1 MKVWYEDFKECGS
14 HSRDWQ
20 IIQNSIPDFELAERM
35 QDADI
40 AIVYLCGLSK
50 KAIDEIENE
59 LEKVKFALSR
69 NPKLKV
75 FIGGCAAEL
84 ISVQALLHK
93 YNLTDVFAKDTMA
106 EVVLGGLGL
115 EPSEKT
121 ATVISHD
128 TVVVSIATGCRR
140 HCAFCKTWYLDMTY
154 HSVLKSV
161 ILKEIG
167 EAVSRGVFHI
177 CLTAENSTEYG
188 SDLEKDGKG
197 HLGELLYEIFQTYPD
212 IKIMDVMGVCLDE
225 VDDKLAK
232 YLCEEKRID
241 TIQME
246 VQSFIPAVREE
257 MLLKKSA
264 EEAKAIYAKLRS
276 CKTVK
281 SNIITDHPGETLA
294 NFRAQLDYI
303 LANEEVCWSLD
314 VSPLDNTIGTHTSEL
329 EQVKPEVYEETRDL
343 MIKAIGKM
351 REKWVRRLLE
361 SGKPLFAYAASYDP
375 KTKRTL
381 CIVWGQPV
389 LIKVKRRLPLYE
401 NCLVYPTECTGLFGD
416 RVIMNGDLVAS

>member
-59 LEKVKFALSR
+59 LEKVEFALSR

-154 HSVLKSV
+154 HSVPKDV
-161 ILKEIG
+161 ILREIG
-167 EAVSRGVFHI
+167 DAVSRGVFHI

-188 SDLEKDGKG
+188 SDIEKNGRG
-197 HLGELLYEIFQTYPD
+197 HLEELLREIFQTYPE

-225 VDDKLAK
+225 VDDGLVE
-232 YLCEEKRID
+232 YFLEEKRINE
-241 TIQME
+241 IQME
-246 VQSFIPAVREE
+246 VQSFIQEVRKE

-264 EEAKAIYAKLRS
+264 EEAKAVYAKLRS
-276 CKTVK
+276 RKIVR
-281 SNIITDHPGETLA
+281 SNIITGHYGETSA
-294 NFRAQLDYI
+294 NFNSQLKYI
-303 LANEEVCWSLD
+303 LANEENCWSLD
-314 VSPLDNTIGTHTSEL
+314 ISPLDNTPSTHSYEL
-329 EQVKPEVYEETRDL
+329 ERVEKSVAEANKDELIR
-343 MIKAIGKM
+343 AIIKM
-351 REKWVRRLLE
+351 RKAWATKALE
-361 SGKPLFAYAASYDP
+361 PGNSFCAYAVTY
-375 KTKRTL
+375 KGNRTL
-381 CIVWGQPV
+381 CMVWGQPV
-389 LIKVKRRLPLYE
+389 IITVEGHLPLYE
-401 NCLVYPTECTGLFGD
+401 SVTVRPKRLICLSD
-416 RVIMNGDLVAS
+416 DNGNIWMDGAITIL